1 MGVLFS
7 AGNFLKES
15 SKYFNVKDEKLTYSE
30 IEKVHRFKTYMILK
44 MDFFLVKPC
53 CLVGNGT
60 PMYDYL

>member
-30 IEKVHRFKTYMILK
+30 IEKVDLK
-44 MDFFLVKPC
+44 LTG
-53 CLVGNGT
+53 LS
-60 PMYDYL
+60 Y

>member
-44 MDFFLVKPC
+44 MDFF
-53 CLVGNGT
+53 
-60 PMYDYL
+60 